1 MKQKENREGLILKKK
16 KKKKRKKSRE
26 ATIQKRL
33 ICPKLSS
40 NQKASSQK

>member
-16 KKKKRKKSRE
+16 KKERKKSRE